1 MAGFVQIIEMKT
13 SRYDEVD
20 KLTDEW
26 RAQTQGRRATGRA
39 MVTKDRDK
47 PNTYVVV
54 VEFPSY
60 EAAMKN
66 NDLPETAQ
74 FAEKMKRG
82 PVVVMTVFPS
92 GPQPLGKRLVSW
104 FLYSVVVGLFAAYIA
119 GHALP
124 AGASFRQVLRF
135 AGVTAFVGY
144 ALALWQMSIWY
155 GRAWL
160 ATIKATID
168 SVIYALVT
176 AAILGWMWPHP

>member
-1 MAGFVQIIEMKT
+1 M
-13 SRYDEVD
+13 
-20 KLTDEW
+20 
-26 RAQTQGRRATGRA
+26 
-39 MVTKDRDK
+39 
-47 PNTYVVV
+47 
-54 VEFPSY
+54 
-60 EAAMKN
+60 
-66 NDLPETAQ
+66 
-74 FAEKMKRG
+74 
-82 PVVVMTVFPS
+82 
-92 GPQPLGKRLVSW
+92 SW

>member
-39 MVTKDRDK
+39 MVTKDRDT

-54 VEFPSY
+54 VEFPSH

-74 FAEKMKRG
+74 FAEQMAKLR
-82 PVVVMTVFPS
+82 V
-92 GPQPLGKRLVSW
+92 
-104 FLYSVVVGLFAAYIA
+104 
-119 GHALP
+119 LP
-124 AGASFRQVLRF
+124 R
-135 AGVTAFVGY
+135 
-144 ALALWQMSIWY
+144 
-155 GRAWL
+155 
-160 ATIKATID
+160 
-168 SVIYALVT
+168 
-176 AAILGWMWPHP
+176 

>member
-39 MVTKDRDK
+39 MVTKDRDT

-54 VEFPSY
+54 VEFPSH

-74 FAEKMKRG
+74 FAEQMAKLCDA
-82 PVVVMTVFPS
+82 PPT
-92 GPQPLGKRLVSW
+92 
-104 FLYSVVVGLFAAYIA
+104 
-119 GHALP
+119 
-124 AGASFRQVLRF
+124 FR
-135 AGVTAFVGY
+135 
-144 ALALWQMSIWY
+144 
-155 GRAWL
+155 GRA
-160 ATIKATID
+160 A
-168 SVIYALVT
+168 
-176 AAILGWMWPHP
+176 G